1 MSVMFGGM
9 TPAGYRPA
17 NGQMIFF
24 DFGWNEAN

>member
-9 TPAGYRPA
+9 TPARTRPG
-17 NGQMIFF
+17 NGQLIFF